1 MAIHGIITNKGSLG
15 KDESL
20 MYLKQSRRKD
30 GRTYLVL
37 AKSWHD
43 PKSGISKTITEK
55 SLGFLDELEK
65 QYDDPIA
72 FFKAE
77 AKRLTLMEKQD
88 NQPILL
94 KIDKNAVLAVDSN
107 NCRNLGFV
115 ALSCIF
121 HDLRL
126 DDFFLTKQRYANF
139 DFNALSIAKLLIY
152 GRLLL
157 PASKHA
163 TWLQREFF
171 FEKFQCSL
179 ENVYRFLSFMSRFT
193 EDLPLFLHQ
202 QIQQRYG
209 RNTELVYYDVTN
221 YYFEIDKP
229 DDLRKPGYSKEHR
242 RDPIVQMGLFMD
254 TNGIPITYRLFPG
267 NTVDSKT
274 VIPLLSTIQNQYGL
288 GRVIV
293 VADKGVISGD
303 TIYYALSS
311 KNGYLFSYSVRGADD
326 EFKKYV
332 LSQTDYKDIT
342 GKPIFPEDGEED
354 GKDCDF
360 KIKSRLYPREIQ
372 VTMTNGKKKKRT
384 VDEKQIVIYSKKY
397 AVRAR
402 KEREDAIAKA
412 CELIDNPTKFN
423 QSAAYGAAK
432 YVRNLKF
439 DSKTGEI
446 IDTEDKRLLNE
457 EKIRQEE
464 QFDGYY
470 ALVSSEYQ
478 MSDQQLL
485 DIYRGLWQIEETFR
499 ITKSDLETRPVYL
512 SREDHIQAHFL
523 ICFVALTIGRILEK
537 SLQDKYPLPA
547 MLKSLAKVNGTLTE
561 QNLYVFNYL
570 DQILLDIGAKHN
582 IDFQLKYRQI
592 GEIRKIIGNTK
603 K

>member
-1 MAIHGIITNKGSLG
+1 
-15 KDESL
+15 

-43 PKSGISKTITEK
+43 PKSGISKTITVK
-55 SLGFLDELEK
+55 SLGFLNELEK
-65 QYDDPIA
+65 EYDDPVA
-72 FFKAE
+72 FYKAE
-77 AKRLTLMEKQD
+77 AKRLTIAEKED

-94 KIDKNAVLAVDSN
+94 KIDKNAVLTVDN
-107 NCRNLGFV
+107 DNRRNLGFV
-115 ALSCIF
+115 VLSRIF
-121 HDLRL
+121 HDLHL

-157 PASKHA
+157 PASKQA
-163 TWLQREFF
+163 TWLRRTFF
-171 FEKFQCSL
+171 FEKFQFSL
-179 ENVYRFLSFMSRFT
+179 ENVYRFLSFLSRFT
-193 EDLPLFLHQ
+193 EELPLYLHQ
-202 QIQQRYG
+202 QVQQRYG
-209 RNTELVYYDVTN
+209 RNTEMVYYDVTN
-221 YYFEIDKP
+221 YYFEIDEP

-267 NTVDSKT
+267 NTVDSQT
-274 VIPLLSTIQNQYGL
+274 VIPLLSTIQNQYEI

-303 TIYYALSS
+303 TIYYALSA

-326 EFKKYV
+326 EFKQYV
-332 LSQTDYKDIT
+332 LSQTDYQDIT
-342 GKPIFPEDGEED
+342 GKPIFPEDSEED

-384 VDEKQIVIYSKKY
+384 VHEKQLVIWSKKY
-397 AVRAR
+397 ADRAR
-402 KEREDAIAKA
+402 KERADAIAKA
-412 CELIDNPTKFN
+412 RELIDNPTKFN
-423 QSAAYGAAK
+423 QSTAYGAAK

-446 IDTEDKRLLNE
+446 IDAQEKRLLNE

-470 ALVSSEYQ
+470 ALVTSEYQ
-478 MSDQQLL
+478 LSDQKML
-485 DIYRGLWQIEETFR
+485 DLYRGLWQIEETFR
-499 ITKSDLETRPVYL
+499 ITKSDLEARPVFL
-512 SREDHIQAHFL
+512 SREDRIQAHFL
-523 ICFVALTIGRILEK
+523 ICFVALLLGRILEK
-537 SLQDKYPLPA
+537 SMKDKYSLSA
-547 MLKSLAKVNGTLTE
+547 ILQSLAKANGTLTE
-561 QNLYVFNYL
+561 QNLYVFDYL
-570 DQILLDIGAKHN
+570 DQVLLDIGTKYN
-582 IDFQLKYRQI
+582 VDFRLKYRQI
-592 GEIRKIIGNTK
+592 GEIRKLIGDTK

>member
-1 MAIHGIITNKGSLG
+1 
-15 KDESL
+15 
-20 MYLKQSRRKD
+20 MYVKQSRRKD

-43 PKSGISKTITEK
+43 PKSGISKTITVK

-65 QYDDPIA
+65 GYDDPVA

-77 AKRLTLMEKQD
+77 AKRLTLTEKED

-94 KIDKNAVLAVDSN
+94 KIDKNAVLTVDN
-107 NCRNLGFV
+107 DNRRNLGFV
-115 ALSCIF
+115 VLSRIF

-157 PASKHA
+157 PASKQA
-163 TWLQREFF
+163 TWLQRTFF
-171 FEKFQCSL
+171 FEKFQFSL
-179 ENVYRFLSFMSRFT
+179 ENVYRFLSFLSRFT
-193 EDLPLFLHQ
+193 EELPLYLHQ
-202 QIQQRYG
+202 QIQQRYA
-209 RNTELVYYDVTN
+209 RNTEMVYYDVTN
-221 YYFEIDKP
+221 YYFEIDEP
-229 DDLRKPGYSKEHR
+229 DNLRKPGYSKEHR

-267 NTVDSKT
+267 NTADSQT
-274 VIPLLSTIQNQYGL
+274 VIPLLSTIQNHYGI

-303 TIYYALSS
+303 TIYYALSA

-326 EFKKYV
+326 EFKQYV
-332 LSQTDYKDIT
+332 LSQTDYQDVT

-384 VDEKQIVIYSKKY
+384 VHEKQLVIWSKKY
-397 AVRAR
+397 ADRAR
-402 KEREDAIAKA
+402 KERADAIAKA
-412 CELIDNPTKFN
+412 RELIDNPTKFN
-423 QSAAYGAAK
+423 QSTAYGAAK

-446 IDTEDKRLLNE
+446 IDAQDKRLLNE

-470 ALVSSEYQ
+470 ALVTSEYQ
-478 MSDQQLL
+478 MSDQQML
-485 DIYRGLWQIEETFR
+485 DLYRGLWQIEETFR
-499 ITKSDLETRPVYL
+499 ITKSDLEARPVYL
-512 SREDHIQAHFL
+512 SREDRIQAHFL
-523 ICFVALTIGRILEK
+523 ICFVALLLGRILEK
-537 SLQDKYPLPA
+537 SMQDKYSLPA
-547 MLKSLAKVNGTLTE
+547 ILKSLAKANGTLTE

-570 DQILLDIGAKHN
+570 NQILLDIGAKYD
-582 IDFQLKYRQI
+582 IDFRLKYRQI
-592 GEIRKIIGNTK
+592 GEIRKLIGDTK

>member
-1 MAIHGIITNKGSLG
+1 MEGRSR
-15 KDESL
+15 
-20 MYLKQSRRKD
+20 MYVKQSRRKD

-43 PKSGISKTITEK
+43 PKSGISKTITVK

-65 QYDDPIA
+65 GYDDPVA

-77 AKRLTLMEKQD
+77 AKRLTLTEKED

-94 KIDKNAVLAVDSN
+94 KIDKNAVLTVDN
-107 NCRNLGFV
+107 DNRRNLGFV
-115 ALSCIF
+115 VLSRIF

-157 PASKHA
+157 PASKQA
-163 TWLQREFF
+163 TWLQRTFF
-171 FEKFQCSL
+171 FEKFQFSL
-179 ENVYRFLSFMSRFT
+179 ENVYRFLSFLSRFT
-193 EDLPLFLHQ
+193 EELPLYLHQ
-202 QIQQRYG
+202 QIQQRYA
-209 RNTELVYYDVTN
+209 RNTEMVYYDVTN
-221 YYFEIDKP
+221 YYFEIDEP
-229 DDLRKPGYSKEHR
+229 DNLRKPGYSKEHR

-267 NTVDSKT
+267 NTADSQT
-274 VIPLLSTIQNQYGL
+274 VIPLLSTIQNHYGI

-303 TIYYALSS
+303 TIYYALSA

-326 EFKKYV
+326 EFKQYV
-332 LSQTDYKDIT
+332 LSQTDYQDVT

-384 VDEKQIVIYSKKY
+384 VHEKQLVIWSKKY
-397 AVRAR
+397 ADRAR
-402 KEREDAIAKA
+402 KERADAIAKA
-412 CELIDNPTKFN
+412 RELIDNPTKFN
-423 QSAAYGAAK
+423 QSTAYGAAK

-446 IDTEDKRLLNE
+446 IDAQDKRLLNE

-470 ALVSSEYQ
+470 ALVTSEYQ
-478 MSDQQLL
+478 MSDQQML
-485 DIYRGLWQIEETFR
+485 DLYRGLWQIEETFR
-499 ITKSDLETRPVYL
+499 ITKSDLEARPVYL
-512 SREDHIQAHFL
+512 SREDRIQAHFL
-523 ICFVALTIGRILEK
+523 ICFVALLLGRILEK
-537 SLQDKYPLPA
+537 SMQDKYSLPA
-547 MLKSLAKVNGTLTE
+547 ILKSLAKANGTLTE

-570 DQILLDIGAKHN
+570 NQILLDIGAKYD
-582 IDFQLKYRQI
+582 IDFRLKYRQI
-592 GEIRKIIGNTK
+592 GEIRKLIGDTK